1 MRVHLLDPLSVDF
14 GTRSSDNGAV
24 AEERIT
30 FNQVTELLAGSRG
43 VPGKRTFFFLA
54 GDHER
59 WARVWLE
66 KEQLRALSDGIEELL
81 AGLPPATRPTEP
93 GHLSPGDPRG
103 EPFADFRGGRLG
115 LGHDADRDMVV
126 LMVEDGDPEAATPV
140 NMRFSATRAQMK
152 ALADRI
158 VEVCSAGRPVCP
170 LCGAPMDPAGHV
182 CVRSNGHHPHQT
194 AAQ

>member
-1 MRVHLLDPLSVDF
+1 M
-14 GTRSSDNGAV
+14 

-43 VPGKRTFFFLA
+43 EPGKRTFFFLA

-66 KEQLRALSDGIEELL
+66 KEQLRVLSDGIEELL
-81 AGLPPATRPTEP
+81 ATLPPPTRSAEPGRLSPTE
-93 GHLSPGDPRG
+93 PRG
-103 EPFADFRGGRLG
+103 EPYADFRGGRLG

-126 LMVEDGDPEAATPV
+126 LMVEDGDPAASRPV
-140 NMRFSATRAQMK
+140 NLRFRATRAQMK

-158 VEVCSAGRPVCP
+158 VEVCAAGRPVCP
-170 LCGAPMDPAGHV
+170 LCGVPMDPAGHA
-182 CVRSNGHHPHQT
+182 CLRSNGHHPPET